1 MTASNPGGLSGSAT
15 GAGTTSS
22 EPREPAAAGLE
33 RSIARLLT
41 LGTYASIALLAI
53 GLALLLASGVGPLSG
68 GPSFDP
74 ARLLPGLVGLEP
86 AAFLWAGLLVVVATP
101 SARVAAA
108 LVGYARSGERPM
120 AVVAAL
126 ILVVIALSVGLATG
140 LEA

>member
-1 MTASNPGGLSGSAT
+1 
-15 GAGTTSS
+15 
-22 EPREPAAAGLE
+22 
-33 RSIARLLT
+33 
-41 LGTYASIALLAI
+41 
-53 GLALLLASGVGPLSG
+53 
-68 GPSFDP
+68 
-74 ARLLPGLVGLEP
+74 
-86 AAFLWAGLLVVVATP
+86 VVVATP